1 VQDTPPV
8 EPQADKIHHEDIE
21 VGKTI
26 PCGSRLL
33 SKEAIIAYG
42 RAYDPQPM
50 HTDEEAA
57 KATLVG
63 GLCASGWHTCALMMR
78 MLCDGLINRMAG
90 LGSPGVDEVRWRK
103 PVRPGVMLSVRYTA
117 QEKRILASRPDV
129 GMSKVLIELV
139 DDAGEVL
146 CTWLTNQLTR
156 VRHPASAPP
165 SAGAAHKSKPAI
177 GSLWDGPGPDGPPRP
192 DGFFEDRIIG
202 EVIDLG
208 QHTFGREEIIAF
220 AREFDPQPFHLD
232 EEAAKA
238 SLFGGLCASGWHT
251 TAHFIR
257 GVVTT
262 RAAANAAARAE
273 GTRLPA
279 YGPSPGFRA
288 LSWYKPV
295 FVGDTIRYRARLT
308 EKIDLAS
315 RPERGLLASLV
326 QGCNQNG
333 EIVFSVVSQIL
344 AERRQRLGR
353 P

>member
-1 VQDTPPV
+1 VQDAPLAG
-8 EPQADKIHHEDIE
+8 QAADKIHHEDIE

-78 MLCDGLINRMAG
+78 MLCDGLIDRMAG

-103 PVRPGVMLSVRYTA
+103 PVRPGVMLSVSYTA

-129 GMSKVLIELV
+129 GMSKVLIELA
-139 DDAGEVL
+139 DGEGEIL

-156 VRHPASAPP
+156 VRHPAPAPRGT
-165 SAGAAHKSKPAI
+165 GAAHKVKPAI
-177 GSLWDGPGPDGPPRP
+177 RSLWDGPDPQSPSGP
-192 DGFFEDRIIG
+192 DGFFEDRVIG
-202 EVIDLG
+202 EVTDLG
-208 QHTFGREEIIAF
+208 RHTFGREEIVAF

-262 RAAANAAARAE
+262 RAAVNAAALAD

-279 YGPSPGFRA
+279 YGPSPGFRS

-295 FVGDTIRYRARLT
+295 LVGDTIRYRARLA

-326 QGCNQNG
+326 QGCNQKG

-344 AERRQRLGR
+344 AERRRRFAR